1 VLKRDEPNE
10 GNHEKIHPVI
20 GVEEEEK
27 VLNVIKEVPHQ
38 KDSSYLQEDQAHH
51 LVDSSF

>member
-1 VLKRDEPNE
+1 MILNRDEAHNLGKLDEALKRDEPNE

-27 VLNVIKEVPHQ
+27 VPNVIKEEPPQ
-38 KDSSYLQEDQAHH
+38 
-51 LVDSSF
+51 